1 MCFARIFHTNALWQS
16 LATSYFVFNF
26 YNAVSSSKYWYLT
39 NYSTHTLPPAYI
51 RYYSGISHKNPPLF
65 LNNKSGGITHDTATF
80 ALALK
85 IYQKSETIPIETGS
99 DYHYLVRMV
108 GLELTR
114 GRPRKILSLVRLP
127 FRHMRRYIVTEDC
140 PSSKQSIYYHLFNQ
154 LSITF
159 FPSFQFCHFI
169 KFLGNAMWYIPDIR
183 PPDITY
189 FDRYKYSVS

>member
-1 MCFARIFHTNALWQS
+1 MCFAKIFYTNALWQS

-85 IYQKSETIPIETGS
+85 IYQKSETIPIETGF
-99 DYHYLVRMV
+99 R
-108 GLELTR
+108 
-114 GRPRKILSLVRLP
+114 LSLSGADGGTWTHTRSP
-127 FRHMRRYIVTEDC
+127 PQDFESCASAIPPH
-140 PSSKQSIYYHLFNQ
+140 PPIYCDRG
-154 LSITF
+154 LSLLETINIL
-159 FPSFQFCHFI
+159 PSF
-169 KFLGNAMWYIPDIR
+169 
-183 PPDITY
+183 
-189 FDRYKYSVS
+189 